1 MRIGEIEFD
10 QPMPPPVEGT
20 VAYIDTVQI
29 LMGRA
34 LTRDE
39 LARLRPHCHS
49 VRQYRRQDRRYPYR
63 LLIQLPQPAFFR
75 ELKNLVCISYC
86 VNRVDLPLDLIGRDF
101 VQARL
106 TKRFCAN
113 NQVQRWHGKRQRTQY
128 QNSMYWARDRWTR
141 RNFAVY
147 ADRPCKLTDEPC
159 CHIEYRI
166 RGAGAC
172 RRAGFSTIDDLIN
185 IDHRGIWE
193 RELRFEYMPEESLDW
208 VIENTARRSRRRQN
222 RNSAHRRGGR
232 QSKARRYRLNRVD
245 DWVRRVRYVL
255 FWILQDED
263 GAYSVEQLHKIPA
276 QVWKEAFGS
285 RLFSRSLKRIP
296 HDPFLPS

>member
-20 VAYIDTVQI
+20 VAYVDTVQI
-29 LMGRA
+29 LTDRA

-63 LLIQLPQPAFFR
+63 LLIQLPESNFFC
-75 ELKNLVCISYC
+75 ELKRLMRTHYC
-86 VNRVDLPLDLIGRDF
+86 VNRVDLPIDLIVRNF

-113 NQVQRWHGKRQRTQY
+113 NQVQRWHGKRQRSQY
-128 QNSMYWARDRWTR
+128 QNTMYWARDRWTR

-147 ADRPCKLTDEPC
+147 ADKRSKLTDEPC

-166 RGAGAC
+166 RGADAC
-172 RRAGFSTIDDLIN
+172 RRAGFSTIDDFIN

-193 RELRFEYMPEESLDW
+193 KELRFEYMPEKALERL
-208 VIENTARRSRRRQN
+208 IENMARRSLRRQN
-222 RNSAHRRGGR
+222 RNSARRRRGR
-232 QSKARRYRLNRVD
+232 QDRFRRFTLNTVD
-245 DWVRRVRYVL
+245 DWIRRVRYVL
-255 FWILQDED
+255 FSILQDED
-263 GAYSVEQLHKIPA
+263 GTYSIEQLHKVPA

-285 RLFSRSLKRIP
+285 RLLAGYLRQIP
-296 HDPFLPS
+296 HDSFLPS